1 MRRYAHDDI
10 IQQLRD
16 GRTAREVAASLGC
29 AVSTVEYAAA
39 RHRARGHDLPR
50 PMGRPRKPD
59 YLLARPR
66 PGSPRES
73 GDSDLQR
80 VLALLRQGL
89 TAERVAAELGCAVD
103 LVNLVQEFTGV
114 GGSSGEPGPDQVGPA
129 MPAGSAT

>member
-10 IQQLRD
+10 IRQLRD
-16 GRTAREVAASLGC
+16 GRTAREVSASLGC

-73 GDSDLQR
+73 GDSGLGR
-80 VLALLRQGL
+80 IIALLKQGL
-89 TAERVAAELGCAVD
+89 TSERVAAELGCAVD
-103 LVNLVQEFTGV
+103 LVDLVVEFTGA
-114 GGSSGEPGPDQVGPA
+114 GE
-129 MPAGSAT
+129 SAP